1 MKMKMKTS
9 TYSLALLI
17 AAGTMLITT
26 AALRAAETAVPLG
39 LAGDFAILS
48 KSGITNVPASAITGN
63 IGTSPITGAAITGL
77 DCGEVTGT
85 VFTVDAAGPAC
96 RVTSP
101 VFLTAAVLDMEI
113 AYGDAAGRA
122 ANVTELGAGNIGG
135 LTIAPGVYKWSSPVT
150 IYTDVTLSGGPN
162 DVWIFQ
168 IAGGLTQAAA
178 TRVNLIGGAQ
188 AKNIFWQVAGVA
200 SMAATAHME
209 GTILSA
215 TGITLVTGASV
226 NGRLLA
232 QTAVTLQMNT
242 VTSPAL

>member
-1 MKMKMKTS
+1 M
-9 TYSLALLI
+9 
-17 AAGTMLITT
+17 
-26 AALRAAETAVPLG
+26 
-39 LAGDFAILS
+39 
-48 KSGITNVPASAITGN
+48 
-63 IGTSPITGAAITGL
+63 
-77 DCGEVTGT
+77 EV
-85 VFTVDAAGPAC
+85 
-96 RVTSP
+96 
-101 VFLTAAVLDMEI
+101 
-113 AYGDAAGRA
+113 AYLDAAGRA
-122 ANVTELGAGNIGG
+122 AGVTELAAGNIGG
-135 LTIAPGVYKWSSPVT
+135 LTIGPGVYKWSSPVT
-150 IYTDVTLSGGPN
+150 ILVDVTLSGGPN

-242 VTSPAL
+242 VTKPE

>member
-26 AALRAAETAVPLG
+26 APLRAAETAVPLG
-39 LAGDFAILS
+39 LAGDFVILS

-77 DCGEVTGT
+77 GCGEVTGN

-96 RVTSP
+96 RVTYP
-101 VFLTAAVLDMEI
+101 AYLTAAVLDMQA
-113 AYGDAAGRA
+113 AYTDAAGRA

-209 GTILSA
+209 GVILSA
-215 TGITLVTGASV
+215 TGITLVTGATV

-242 VTSPAL
+242 VTSPAP